1 VQTLSPVG
9 ATESG
14 VGRVPEDATCGT
26 QRDGQPFRSGART
39 VCVCAQPERW
49 TQAGLGGSL
58 SMRRQRASAH
68 RPATRTRRAAGIPT
82 TCSCAAAAA
91 PARSCCRCSPTWCAS
106 VATTA
111 RSAPPDD
118 TTRRTRRQL
127 HEPRRPAD
135 RPTAVVSLTAQ
146 QVLLVNAPLGGR
158 MVAPRRSTSAGDASL
173 WKAWL
178 RSTTRDRSRSIWL
191 LDCPLPLQLA
201 RHARHGFDDGG
212 RAPAADD
219 GPLKG
224 GTARDLADLGFD
236 YCPWLIRTA
245 RAQPIGVR
253 PNGKWTQ

>member
-58 SMRRQRASAH
+58 SMRRQRAGAH

-91 PARSCCRCSPTWCAS
+91 PARSCCRCSPTWSAS

-173 WKAWL
+173 
-178 RSTTRDRSRSIWL
+178 SD
-191 LDCPLPLQLA
+191 LQEKHRRQLEI
-201 RHARHGFDDGG
+201 
-212 RAPAADD
+212 
-219 GPLKG
+219 
-224 GTARDLADLGFD
+224 TRDLAAGL
-236 YCPWLIRTA
+236 PLAAAARTTRTTWLR
-245 RAQPIGVR
+245 RWRQSSR
-253 PNGKWTQ
+253 RR